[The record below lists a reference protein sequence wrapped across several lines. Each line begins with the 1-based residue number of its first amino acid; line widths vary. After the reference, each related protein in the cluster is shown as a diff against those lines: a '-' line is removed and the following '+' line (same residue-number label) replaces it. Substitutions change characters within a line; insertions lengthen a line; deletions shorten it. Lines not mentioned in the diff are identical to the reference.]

1 MSVQSTADTDERNP
15 TAVMAVPPPALY
27 EKLKRSVGSTGSI
40 APAWM
45 LEIESVREDFEE
57 SGTATKRS
65 AGKPATPATRQGDV
79 AGTVASIAVAN
90 PLEARTANPAEQY
103 WLERAG
109 FESRNSAGAVT
120 ANSVDRTLP
129 ALTAVARRRFCGKS
143 RPQTVRPSR

>member
-1 MSVQSTADTDERNP
+1 MSVQSTANTDERNP

-27 EKLKRSVGSTGSI
+27 EKLKRSVGSNGSI

-65 AGKPATPATRQGDV
+65 AGKPATPATRQGDAAGPV
-79 AGTVASIAVAN
+79 ARIAN

-143 RPQTVRPSR
+143 RPQTMRRSR